1 MPILFRR
8 SGSEQQAAENSPSGA
23 GPEQLRSGLLLSPW
37 FIEYRLQEEIE
48 RARRYGRP
56 LAIMLAS
63 PELLAGERLSR
74 AAREAGAEAALQSA
88 RGCDLVGWWSGGDG
102 HILIIMPETMADVAK
117 VGASRLRDDM
127 WLRGRSVNGPKWDI
141 GLLHDADEFKSRELV
156 DELMRQR
163 VEAERRRRSGMVHV
177 EDAA

>member
-8 SGSEQQAAENSPSGA
+8 SGQEQQPANSEPA
-23 GPEQLRSGLLLSPW
+23 PPGPDMLRTGLLLSPW

-56 LAIMLAS
+56 LAIMMAS
-63 PELLAGERLSR
+63 PELLPGEYLTPE
-74 AAREAGAEAALQSA
+74 ARDAGAEAALQAA
-88 RGCDLVGWWSGGDG
+88 RGSDLVGWWSGGDG

-117 VGASRLRDDM
+117 VGASRWRDEM
-127 WLRGRSVNGPKWDI
+127 WLRGRAVKGPKWDI
-141 GLLHDADEFKSRELV
+141 ALLHDPDEFKSRDLI

>member
-1 MPILFRR
+1 MPNLFRR
-8 SGSEQQAAENSPSGA
+8 SEPTEPSDPSA
-23 GPEQLRSGLLLSPW
+23 RNGPGPDMLRSGLLLSPW
-37 FIEYRLQEEIE
+37 FIDYRLQEEID

-63 PELLAGERLSR
+63 PELLEGERLSR

-88 RGCDLVGWWSGGDG
+88 RASDLVGWWSGGSDQ
-102 HILIIMPETMADVAK
+102 ILIIMPETMADVAK

-127 WLRGRSVNGPKWDI
+127 WLRGRAVRGPKWDI
-141 GLLHDADEFKSRELV
+141 ALLHDPDEFKSRDLV

-163 VEAERRRRSGMVHV
+163 VEAERRRRTGMVHV